1 MIFLR
6 QYIEQYK
13 KLITSWLLALF
24 LLSNYGVNFIGHD
37 HEKHEHFI
45 IKTTEKGKSIS
56 CVLCNFQS
64 LLYEPLS
71 QKYFEFEQVFQEIHK
86 LIKSFYRG
94 FYLLEYSFSIFQRG
108 PPFLFI

>member
-13 KLITSWLLALF
+13 KLMTSWLLVLF
-24 LLSNYGVNFIGHD
+24 LLSNYGVNLIGHD
-37 HEKHEHFI
+37 HEKYEHSI

-71 QKYFEFEQVFQEIHK
+71 QK

>member
-13 KLITSWLLALF
+13 KLMTSWLLVLF

-37 HEKHEHFI
+37 HEKYEYSI

-56 CVLCNFQS
+56 CV
-64 LLYEPLS
+64 